1 MPAERLKLFAMRI
14 SRRAGIVALWF
25 GLALG
30 LSAQAPANDTKFVSS
45 EAALE
50 QGLGA
55 YKAGY
60 YNLAVPALAFAAGS
74 GLFFGQY
81 YLAQIYADNGTAFTN
96 HAKAYELYMRVVD
109 EHANVDPD
117 DDWRAAYVGKSLTA
131 VARYTLRGLP
141 EIGLVPNTERAAK
154 FLRDAAT
161 FFGDSDA
168 QFELARMY
176 LKGEGVQEDRKLA
189 FHWLSTLTQKGHAGA
204 QAFLAELLWKGNE
217 LARDEKRALALI
229 TVAVANAPEAD
240 RLWIEDIYQNIFCG
254 SSTGRAH
261 RRTVWWRCGSASI
274 RPELG
279 RKAAS
284 VSLDRVRAPAATV
297 RHCRCRS
304 ATVARRTRNRVRNG
318 AVLLVRGSS
327 ACARSAHRSVR
338 VSFRSGAAPTVQL
351 AVHADW
357 PSAAL

>member
-1 MPAERLKLFAMRI
+1 MPVERLKLFAMRI
-14 SRRAGIVALWF
+14 FRLAGILALWF

-30 LSAQAPANDTKFVSS
+30 FSAQAPARDMQFASS

-60 YNLAVPALAFAAGS
+60 YNLAVPALAFAADS
-74 GLFFGQY
+74 GLFFGQF
-81 YLAQIYADNGTAFTN
+81 YLARIYADNGTAFTD
-96 HAKAYELYMRVVD
+96 HAKAYKLYLRIVD

-117 DDWRAAYVGKSLTA
+117 DDWRAPYVGKSLTA

-141 EIGLVPNTERAAK
+141 EIGLVANTERAAK

-161 FFGDSDA
+161 FFGDADA

-217 LARDEKRALALI
+217 LPRDERRALALI

-254 SSTGRAH
+254 SSTGTRAQADGLVA
-261 RRTVWWRCGSASI
+261 VWKRIYSPRSS
-274 RPELG
+274 PESG
-279 RKAAS
+279 ERI
-284 VSLDRVRAPAATV
+284 V
-297 RHCRCRS
+297 
-304 ATVARRTRNRVRNG
+304 G
-318 AVLLVRGSS
+318 
-327 ACARSAHRSVR
+327 
-338 VSFRSGAAPTVQL
+338 SGARTCSNGEALPVPERDNSRAQDAKPGAERRGAAGPGQPGLREVGAPQR
-351 AVHADW
+351 
-357 PSAAL
+357 

>member
-1 MPAERLKLFAMRI
+1 MRCGSGSRSAFPRRRRRATRRSCRARRRSSRAWALTRPDTI
-14 SRRAGIVALWF
+14 IWPCRRWRSRR
-25 GLALG
+25 
-30 LSAQAPANDTKFVSS
+30 S
-45 EAALE
+45 
-50 QGLGA
+50 
-55 YKAGY
+55 
-60 YNLAVPALAFAAGS
+60 S

-81 YLAQIYADNGTAFTN
+81 YLAQIYADNGAAFTN
-96 HAKAYELYMRVVD
+96 HAKAYELYLRIVD

-161 FFGDSDA
+161 FFGDPDA

-254 SSTGRAH
+254 SSTGTRAQADGLVA
-261 RRTVWWRCGSASI
+261 VWKRIYS
-274 RPELG
+274 P
-279 RKAAS
+279 
-284 VSLDRVRAPAATV
+284 
-297 RHCRCRS
+297 
-304 ATVARRTRNRVRNG
+304 
-318 AVLLVRGSS
+318 
-327 ACARSAHRSVR
+327 
-338 VSFRSGAAPTVQL
+338 RSGAESGERIVGSGARTCGNGEVLPVPERDSRAQDAKPATERRGAGPGQPGLREVGAPQR
-351 AVHADW
+351 
-357 PSAAL
+357 